1 MTPRT
6 LMTSLRPRSSLS
18 GLCVE
23 LDVDIFANV
32 YDFDVVVGFL
42 IEVFEIQ
49 EKRGQKHLQI
59 TCFGL
64 REVRADW
71 WCLEL
76 VRSYELTNFDGAVP
90 LSNL

>member
-1 MTPRT
+1 
-6 LMTSLRPRSSLS
+6 MTSLRPRSSLS

-23 LDVDIFANV
+23 LVVDIFANV

-49 EKRGQKHLQI
+49 EKREQKHLQI
-59 TCFGL
+59 TFFSG

-76 VRSYELTNFDGAVP
+76 VRQTELTNVDGAVP

>member
-1 MTPRT
+1 
-6 LMTSLRPRSSLS
+6 MTSLRPRSSLS

-49 EKRGQKHLQI
+49 GKESRNI
-59 TCFGL
+59 F
-64 REVRADW
+64 R
-71 WCLEL
+71 
-76 VRSYELTNFDGAVP
+76 
-90 LSNL
+90 

>member
-1 MTPRT
+1 
-6 LMTSLRPRSSLS
+6 MTSLRPRSSMS

-32 YDFDVVVGFL
+32 YGLDVVVGFL

-49 EKRGQKHLQI
+49 EKREQKHLQI
-59 TCFGL
+59 TFFGL

-71 WCLEL
+71 SCLEL
-76 VRSYELTNFDGAVP
+76 VRPNELTNFDGAVP